1 MAVDAFLKLDGIDGE
16 SQDESHKGEIDVLSW
31 SWGGSSTGSFD
42 IGGGGSSG
50 KASFQDIAITKYYDK
65 ASPNLMKKLA
75 DGTHIKEATLFARKA
90 GGSSAIEFLK
100 IKLKDVIITSVSLGG
115 SGGDDRYVEQISL
128 AFAEFEVAYQA
139 QKNDGA
145 KDGGE
150 VKAGWNIQNNKSA

>member
-16 SQDESHKGEIDVLSW
+16 SQDKEHKGEIDIIAC
-31 SWGGSSTGSFD
+31 SWGGASTGSFD
-42 IGGGGSSG
+42 LGGGGASG
-50 KASFQDIAITKYYDK
+50 KASFSDLSLTKYYDK
-65 ASPNLMKKLA
+65 ASPNLMAKMA

-100 IKLKDVIITSVSLGG
+100 IKLSDVIITSVTFGG
-115 SGGDDRYVEQISL
+115 SGGEDRYTENVAI
-128 AFAEFEVAYQA
+128 AFAKFEVAYQA

-150 VKAGWNIQNNKSA
+150 IKAGWNIQTNESV

>member
-16 SQDESHKGEIDVLSW
+16 SQDNEHKGEIDILAW
-31 SWGGSSTGSFD
+31 SWGGCSTGSFD
-42 IGGGGSSG
+42 LGGGGSSG
-50 KASFQDIAITKYYDK
+50 KATFQDISLTKYYDK
-65 ASPNLMKKLA
+65 ASPNLMAKMA

-100 IKLKDVIITSVSLGG
+100 IKLTDVIITSVTFGG
-115 SGGDDRYVEQISL
+115 SSGEDRYTENVCL
-128 AFAEFEVAYQA
+128 AFAKFEVAYQA

-150 VKAGWNIQNNKSA
+150 IKAGWNIQTNESV

>member
-16 SQDESHKGEIDVLSW
+16 SQDDGHKGEIDVLSW
-31 SWGGSSTGSFD
+31 SWGGAATGSFD

-50 KASFQDIAITKYYDK
+50 KASFQDISVTKYYDK

-75 DGTHIKEATLFARKA
+75 DGTHISEATLFARKA

-115 SGGDDRYVEQISL
+115 SGGDDRYVENVSL

-139 QKNDGA
+139 QKNDGS

-150 VKAGWNIQNNKSA
+150 VKAGWNIQQNKSV

>member
-16 SQDESHKGEIDVLSW
+16 SQDDGHKGEIDVLSW
-31 SWGGSSTGSFD
+31 SWGGAATGSFD

-50 KASFQDIAITKYYDK
+50 KASFQDISVTKYYDK

-75 DGTHIKEATLFARKA
+75 DGTHISEATLFARKA
-90 GGSSAIEFLK
+90 GGSSAMELLK

-115 SGGDDRYVEQISL
+115 SGGDDRYVENVSL

-139 QKNDGA
+139 QKNDGS

-150 VKAGWNIQNNKSA
+150 VKAGWNIQQNKSV

>member
-16 SQDESHKGEIDVLSW
+16 STDSAHQGEIDVLSW
-31 SWGGSSTGSFD
+31 SWGASATGSFGM
-42 IGGGGSSG
+42 GGGGASG
-50 KASFQDIAITKYYDK
+50 KASFADMSIAKLYDK

-75 DGTHIKEATLFARKA
+75 DGTHISEATLFARKA

-115 SGGDDRYVEQISL
+115 SGGDDRYVENVSL

-139 QKNDGA
+139 QKNDGS

-150 VKAGWNIQNNKSA
+150 VKAGWNIQQNKSV

>member
-16 SQDESHKGEIDVLSW
+16 SQDKEHKGEIDIIAW
-31 SWGGSSTGSFD
+31 SWGGASTGSFD
-42 IGGGGSSG
+42 LGGGGASG
-50 KASFQDIAITKYYDK
+50 KASFSDLSLTKYYDK
-65 ASPNLMKKLA
+65 ASPNLMAKMA

-100 IKLKDVIITSVSLGG
+100 IKLSDVIITSVTFGG
-115 SGGDDRYVEQISL
+115 SGGEDRYTENVSI
-128 AFAEFEVAYQA
+128 AFAKFEVAYQA

-150 VKAGWNIQNNKSA
+150 IKAGWDIQTNQSV